1 LSAPPDP
8 LRLAREAARLA
19 LQPLAQLAKLHVED
33 SDARGWARSLYSVLD
48 SLETRARSG
57 PQLLATWGPAAFL
70 LFTASKAVE
79 ADPRLQEAMAELLKG
94 KPGWHEKLSNTGK
107 NLGATAS
114 GYLLYAAA
122 LLYYHLKTGIVGPGS
137 NIAEM
142 FDEAIR
148 YYLDASRSGGRRG
161 YSTLLAYTQA
171 LARFT
176 ELYAKPLLNKYENR
190 LNKNDAARGF
200 LEDLGKLGG
209 LAHDAHSG

>member
-1 LSAPPDP
+1 MSAPPDP

-19 LQPLAQLAKLHVED
+19 LQPLAQLAGLHVED
-33 SDARGWARSLYSVLD
+33 SDVRGWARSLYDVLN

-79 ADPRLQEAMAELLKG
+79 ADPRLQEAIAKLLADNTVSQEELSSLRR
-94 KPGWHEKLSNTGK
+94 PEP
-107 NLGATAS
+107 AAA

-122 LLYYHLKTGIVGPGS
+122 LLYYHVKAGIVQPRE
-137 NIAEM
+137 NLVEM
-142 FDEAIR
+142 LDEAIR
-148 YYLDASRSGGRRG
+148 YYLDTPRSGGRRG

-176 ELYAKPLLNKYENR
+176 ELYAKPLLNKYEKIN
-190 LNKNDAARGF
+190 NDDNAKDF
-200 LEDLGKLGG
+200 LDKLASQAISQQPCG
-209 LAHDAHSG
+209 